1 MPAWI
6 AHPPD
11 CQCERCDRYTAPD
24 CTCDGCNE
32 CRERF
37 GLEDYERGLPGS
49 FGLNEP
55 ATQPNTHRDPSVV
68 AYQDEALRLR
78 ESCNLSWNGVA
89 DRMGWPRTTDRGYS
103 VARWAAYQAR
113 RRRGDV
119 MRAPTRRTR
128 SSAPAAPR
136 APRFGIEIEF
146 NSHDYDVRSRVVA
159 TSIANGLNARV
170 EDYGHATRDYW
181 KMVTD
186 ATVSG
191 GEFVSPPLPLSE
203 LRQVA
208 TALDAV
214 REHGGTAG
222 ANQGMH
228 VHHEVADLDRTQML
242 NLLATLRV
250 WQAAIM
256 SAVPD
261 SRYDGSNG
269 CGASFVS
276 SYTWNDLE
284 NYARN
289 EGLRVRGRQYR
300 ETLYVS
306 RYVAF
311 NFNATLAYGTVEFRG
326 LGNTLN
332 YAKVAAWTRVT
343 GAVVEYVRRNL
354 PVPTPVAGGLT
365 TSDMLNTL
373 QDAGLIDVRTAGKFA
388 DMARAERRETAS
400 NMLASVDPFAVAA

>member
-1 MPAWI
+1 MPAWT

-11 CQCERCDRYTAPD
+11 CRCERCTRNTAD
-24 CTCDGCNE
+24 GCTCDGCRGY
-32 CRERF
+32 RERV
-37 GLEDYERGLPGS
+37 GREDYEQQERALTTSGLQQQ
-49 FGLNEP
+49 
-55 ATQPNTHRDPSVV
+55 QPNTHRDPSVV
-68 AYQDEALRLR
+68 QHQDEALRLR
-78 ESCNLSWNGVA
+78 EAYGLTWNQVA

-128 SSAPAAPR
+128 SAETVAPR

-146 NSHDYDVRSRVVA
+146 NGSAWDIRDNIVGTAS
-159 TSIANGLNARV
+159 ANGLNARV

-203 LRQVA
+203 LHQVR
-208 TALDAV
+208 TALAAV
-214 REHGGTAG
+214 REHGGTPG
-222 ANQGMH
+222 SNQGMH
-228 VHHEVADLDRTQML
+228 VHHEVADLDGTQML

-256 SAVPD
+256 AAVPD
-261 SRYDGSNG
+261 SRYDGSNS
-269 CGASFVS
+269 CGASFIS
-276 SYTWNDLE
+276 SHTWRDLE
-284 NYARN
+284 FYARN

-343 GAVVEYVRRNL
+343 GAVVE
-354 PVPTPVAGGLT
+354 
-365 TSDMLNTL
+365 
-373 QDAGLIDVRTAGKFA
+373 
-388 DMARAERRETAS
+388 
-400 NMLASVDPFAVAA
+400 